1 MRTARRRLLRNVLCC
16 NLTFSDTRLFL
27 SPWQGWLQPAHWTGI
42 VLFLLSWQSDPINP
56 AQAGFCPAGQKPPA
70 LLKRSAP
77 FSGQSQH
84 VQAKQPCASWG
95 LCHPS
100 LRDVQ
105 VTLSCS
111 SACTELLQAP
121 RAVPPLDLGTWWS
134 LLSPHTL
141 HKGRDPPH
149 PTGRGWFGVGIDHG
163 KLPQLPRVLL

>member
-134 LLSPHTL
+134 LLSPHTP

-149 PTGRGWFGVGIDHG
+149 PTGRRMVWGWD
-163 KLPQLPRVLL
+163 